1 MQGPEQNVF
10 QDFKEPKGSCSLI
23 GITGFICQREFKEA
37 RLGICPKSVRYLINP
52 TYSILG
58 FFSGGLQNAT
68 VMWHLVRG
76 KFLGLLTAHTCTDT
90 HGCTHTSLCL
100 LKSEMAAVQTWSDL

>member
-1 MQGPEQNVF
+1 MQGSEQNVF

-76 KFLGLLTAHTCTDT
+76 KFLGLLTVHACTDT